1 MYMYNTYHFL
11 KFKYFLCLNGKI
23 FDLKKTSLKCYG
35 FFSCSKCI
43 FFETVGKIVCITMM
57 DTDKNYSRFTII
69 QC

>member
-35 FFSCSKCI
+35 FSVAVNV
-43 FFETVGKIVCITMM
+43 FFLRLWVKLFV
-57 DTDKNYSRFTII
+57 S
-69 QC
+69 Q